1 MSDKCDILIFTQN
14 GCGMIEFVRFFIY
27 VLLVV
32 VACVTVYYGL
42 RFIEYSWNVIV
53 SKTPPFVPA
62 NSTERAAVVQQINMF
77 YPHAKTVLELGSG
90 YGELARYIAQN
101 TSAHVVGVE
110 KMPGAALISWVLDKL
125 YRVNSRTV
133 WGNIYQYLE
142 NMNGRADIAVMYM
155 GPNVNIAS
163 ETYLNK
169 FDVLISVDFEI
180 PDISPVRVIDVGN
193 GYTRYAGKKYPHR
206 LYVYEFN
213 HV

>member
-1 MSDKCDILIFTQN
+1 MLYLIK
-14 GCGMIEFVRFFIY
+14 VLIY
-27 VLLVV
+27 VLVV
-32 VACVTVYYGL
+32 IVACVTGYYGVK
-42 RFIEYSWNVIV
+42 FIEYSWNVIV

-90 YGELARYIAQN
+90 YGGLARYIARN

-110 KMPGAALISWVLDKL
+110 RMPGAALISWVLDKL

-142 NMNGRADIAVMYM
+142 NMDGRADIAVAYM
-155 GPNVNIAS
+155 GPEVTPRLA
-163 ETYLNK
+163 TYSNK
-169 FDVLISVDFEI
+169 FGVLISVDFEI

-193 GYTRYAGKKYPHR
+193 GYTRYAGKQYPHR
-206 LYVYEFN
+206 LYVYEFKK
-213 HV
+213 

>member
-1 MSDKCDILIFTQN
+1 MV
-14 GCGMIEFVRFFIY
+14 EFVRFFTY

-32 VACVTVYYGL
+32 VACITVYCGVK
-42 RFIEYSWNVIV
+42 FIEYSWNVIV

-62 NSTERAAVVQQINMF
+62 NSIERAAVAQQINMF

-90 YGELARYIAQN
+90 YGGLARYIARH

-110 KMPGAALISWVLDKL
+110 RMPGTALISWVLDKL
-125 YRVNSRTV
+125 YRGNSRTV

-142 NMNGRADIAVMYM
+142 YMHGQADIAVAYM
-155 GPNVNIAS
+155 GPEVMAGLVR
-163 ETYLNK
+163 YANK
-169 FDVLISVDFEI
+169 FNVLISVDFEI
-180 PDISPVRVIDVGN
+180 PEIKTVRVVDVCDGC
-193 GYTRYAGKKYPHR
+193 TRYRGKKYPHR